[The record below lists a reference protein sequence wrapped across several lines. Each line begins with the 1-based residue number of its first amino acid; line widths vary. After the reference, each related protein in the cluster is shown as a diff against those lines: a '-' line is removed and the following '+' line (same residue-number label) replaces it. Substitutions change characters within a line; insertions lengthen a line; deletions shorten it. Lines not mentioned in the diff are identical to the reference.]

1 MLKELIYRAGTRVLI
16 TISRLLFKLKVYGR
30 SHIPQ
35 GTGLLLVARHR
46 SYWDIPLLIAALGP
60 LHRIYFV
67 ARRTLNEN
75 WLLRPFMGGFAVSID
90 REHFRGQ
97 DYREIV
103 QALEARRIVGI
114 FPEGT
119 TKRSDLIRTGVVRFA
134 ERSGCPIL
142 PVHIAAAGPYPPRYP
157 FGFPR
162 VEVQIGRPFRLRE
175 LESGLN
181 GSESRAARYGKLSLA
196 LMARIDQ
203 AGAAAARLSP
213 AGREA

>member
-1 MLKELIYRAGTRVLI
+1 MLKDLIYRAGTRVLTMI
-16 TISRLLFKLKVYGR
+16 MQLLFKLKVYGR
-30 SHIPQ
+30 SHIPH

-46 SYWDIPLLIAALGP
+46 SYWDIPLLVAALGP

-67 ARRTLNEN
+67 ARRTLNKN
-75 WLLRPFMGGFAVSID
+75 WLLRPFIKGFAVSID
-90 REHFRGQ
+90 RERFRSQ

-103 QALEARRIVGI
+103 QALAAQRIVGI

-119 TKRSDLIRTGVVRFA
+119 TRRAGLVRTGVVRFA

-142 PVHIAAAGPYPPRYP
+142 PVHIAAEDPYPPQYP

-162 VEVQIGRPFRLRE
+162 VKIQIGRPFKLPE

-181 GSESRAARYGKLSLA
+181 GSESREARYAKLSLA
-196 LMARIDQ
+196 LMERIDQ
-203 AGAAAARLSP
+203 AGSLAPQLSP
-213 AGREA
+213 VAQEP